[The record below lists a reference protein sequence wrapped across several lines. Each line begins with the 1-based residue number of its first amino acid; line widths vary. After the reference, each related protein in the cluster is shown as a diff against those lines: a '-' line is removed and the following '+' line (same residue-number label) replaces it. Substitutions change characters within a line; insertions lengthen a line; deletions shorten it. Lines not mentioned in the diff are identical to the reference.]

1 MIKEQVRQIIRG
13 RIIEL
18 KRRQRDIDNDTL
30 KCYYQ
35 GGMDALGACI
45 LRIDVADDQGK

>member
-18 KRRQRDIDNDTL
+18 KRNQSEIRNDDL
-30 KCYYQ
+30 QCYYQ
-35 GGMDALGACI
+35 GGIDALRTCI
-45 LRIDVADDQGK
+45 LSVDAADDQGK